1 MAAATRGRTAT
12 RLPCGVLLVVLF
24 TFSAWSLR
32 VAFLGYDGLSDLTI
46 AGVANEALRAVIFVG
61 PALLY
66 LRYAERAQATG
77 FLWLA
82 APSRKAL
89 WILLIAGATF
99 VAWYLLLDELMGS
112 RGLAEVTFVTVLFTV
127 LSPTTLI
134 EEVYLRGS
142 LLNKFWQTMRF
153 WKANAAPAR
162 LGRPGHL
169 RVRARLW
176 VGDEEDRLAVARLP
190 PARPKQIARDRG
202 PRGLNEGETESDFS
216 RYRRRWWEYC
226 RT

>member
-32 VAFLGYDGLSDLTI
+32 VAFLGYDGVSDLAI

-66 LRYAERAQATG
+66 LRYAERAQATR

-89 WILLIAGATF
+89 WITADCRGD
-99 VAWYLLLDELMGS
+99 V
-112 RGLAEVTFVTVLFTV
+112 RGLV
-127 LSPTTLI
+127 S
-134 EEVYLRGS
+134 
-142 LLNKFWQTMRF
+142 
-153 WKANAAPAR
+153 AAGR
-162 LGRPGHL
+162 VEGEQGLGRGH
-169 RVRARLW
+169 VRDGPVHRTFPDHA
-176 VGDEEDRLAVARLP
+176 DR
-190 PARPKQIARDRG
+190 
-202 PRGLNEGETESDFS
+202 
-216 RYRRRWWEYC
+216 
-226 RT
+226 